1 MALDRQQQRFPAY
14 TPVMALSTCKKTS
27 SEKTPIFQKT
37 PEGLVYRIPSLIYI
51 EDSHTLLAFAEER
64 TSPSDDHAKSLVS
77 REGKV
82 SPDKTIEWSPLQRLN
97 SASLPGHRT
106 MNPCPVYEKSSK
118 MIFLFFICVKTE
130 VSEQQQIKTG
140 KNAARLCCVTRKEGE
155 QRWSAVN
162 DLTEIVIGAEIAQW
176 ATFAVGPGHGI
187 QLASGRLVIP
197 AYRYCVTSRNPQSA
211 RPYAFYFYSDD
222 KGKNWRLGQNVEG
235 ESCECEMAEIR
246 DDRGQTRL
254 YCNARHINQECRV
267 EAWGKSQEVCFTT
280 FYPAPKLVQARF
292 GCQGSVVSLPAPE
305 SHAGSGTRS
314 WLLFSHPTSTKGR
327 LDLGIYLNKNPF
339 QQSSW
344 EQPLVLNPG
353 PSGYSDLASC
363 ADYGFFACL
372 VECGEKKETEQIAL
386 LRFSLDDVLKA
397 IDMLIKFGTS
407 QFLPILLQQ
416 ISP

>member
-1 MALDRQQQRFPAY
+1 
-14 TPVMALSTCKKTS
+14 MALSTCKKTP

-64 TSPSDDHAKSLVS
+64 TSPSDNHAKSLVS

-82 SPDKTIEWSPLQRLN
+82 SADKTIEWSPLQRLE

-118 MIFLFFICVKTE
+118 TIFLFFICVE
-130 VSEQQQIKTG
+130 NGISEQQQIITG

-155 QRWSAVN
+155 QEWSAVN

-197 AYRYCVTSRNPQSA
+197 AYRYPGTNRNPLSA

-222 KGKNWRLGQNVEG
+222 MGKIWKLSQKIKE
-235 ESCECEMAEIR
+235 ESGECEMAETV
-246 DDRGQTRL
+246 DDSGQTFL
-254 YCNARHINQECRV
+254 YCNARSKHKNYRL
-267 EAWGKSQEVCFTT
+267 EAWGESEEVCFTESH
-280 FYPAPKLVQARF
+280 LVPELVESWA
-292 GCQGSVVSLPAPE
+292 GCQGSVVSLPVPE
-305 SHAGSGTRS
+305 SHAGSGTGS

-327 LDLGIYLNKNPF
+327 LNLGIYLNKNPF

-372 VECGEKKETEQIAL
+372 VECGEERETEQIAL

-397 IDMLIKFGTS
+397 PGEEASRSHHCTLVK
-407 QFLPILLQQ
+407 
-416 ISP
+416 